1 MVSVHAFHRSK
12 TTDEADNLR
21 IGPNEDKLGFAWE
34 LFPKTEAK
42 PLFAITL
49 PAVFFFPA
57 EEFAPLF
64 FLFSSLY
71 FRGNTFIIFSS
82 FLSR

>member
-1 MVSVHAFHRSK
+1 MVSLHAFHGSK
-12 TTDEADNLR
+12 TTDEADNPR
-21 IGPNEDKLGFAWE
+21 IGPNEDKLSFAWE

-57 EEFAPLF
+57 EEFALF
-64 FLFSSLY
+64 F
-71 FRGNTFIIFSS
+71 
-82 FLSR
+82 